1 MDYWLYQ
8 LEWVLRL
15 FVAAICGGAVGYE
28 RKVRLKTAGIRTH
41 MLVAVGA
48 ALFMIISK
56 YGFFDLTSHT
66 TDISLDPSRVAAQV
80 VTGIGFIGAGAI
92 MTRNH
97 KIDGLTTAA
106 IGLAI
111 GADMYVIGIAGTL
124 CILITQTIVRRIK
137 ALKRYPNR
145 TMIRLQ
151 VTFTGKL
158 NDMDALP
165 KRLQIIGSSNV
176 RMRILAYKPDSFSLE
191 MQIRLIRR
199 TDPDDFIMKMSNL
212 ADVKKIDVL
221 DWGQSAFPLYNGV
234 QSQSILETRQRFLP

>member
-66 TDISLDPSRVAAQV
+66 TDISLDPSRVASQV

-97 KIDGLTTAA
+97 KIDGLTTAAGLWATAA

-137 ALKRYPNR
+137 TLKRYPNR
-145 TMIRLQ
+145 TMICLQ

-221 DWGQSAFPLYNGV
+221 D
-234 QSQSILETRQRFLP
+234 

>member
-15 FVAAICGGAVGYE
+15 FVAAICGGMVGYE

-56 YGFFDLTSHT
+56 YGFFDLTSHAT
-66 TDISLDPSRVAAQV
+66 AISLDPSRVASQV

-106 IGLAI
+106 GLWATAAIGLAI
-111 GADMYVIGIAGTL
+111 GAAMYVIGIAGTL
-124 CILITQTIVRRIK
+124 CILITQTIVRRIR

-145 TMIRLQ
+145 SMIRLQ
-151 VTFTGKL
+151 VTLTGKL

-165 KRLQIIGSSNV
+165 DRLKIIGSSSV
-176 RMRILAYKPDSFSLE
+176 KMRILAYKPDSFSLE
-191 MQIRLIRR
+191 MQIKLVRR
-199 TDPDDFIMKMSNL
+199 ADPDDFIMKMSNL
-212 ADVKKIDVL
+212 ADVKQIDVL
-221 DWGQSAFPLYNGV
+221 D
-234 QSQSILETRQRFLP
+234 

>member
-1 MDYWLYQ
+1 MAYWLYQ
-8 LEWVLRL
+8 LEQVLRL
-15 FVAAICGGAVGYE
+15 FVAAICGGLVGYE
-28 RKVRLKTAGIRTH
+28 RKVRLKTAGMRTH

-56 YGFFDLTSHT
+56 YGFFDVLNHANSV
-66 TDISLDPSRVAAQV
+66 SLDPSRVASQV

-92 MTRNH
+92 MTVNH

-106 IGLAI
+106 GLWATAAIGLAV

-145 TMIRLQ
+145 SMIRLQ
-151 VTFTGKL
+151 VTLNGKL
-158 NDMDALP
+158 SDMDALP
-165 KRLQIIGSSNV
+165 ERLKIIGSSHV
-176 RMRILAYKPDSFSLE
+176 HMRILAYKPDSFSLE
-191 MQIRLIRR
+191 MQIRLVRR
-199 TDPDDFIMKMSNL
+199 TDPDDFILKMSHL

-221 DWGQSAFPLYNGV
+221 D
-234 QSQSILETRQRFLP
+234 

>member
-92 MTRNH
+92 MTINH

-221 DWGQSAFPLYNGV
+221 D
-234 QSQSILETRQRFLP
+234 

>member
-1 MDYWLYQ
+1 
-8 LEWVLRL
+8 
-15 FVAAICGGAVGYE
+15 
-28 RKVRLKTAGIRTH
+28 
-41 MLVAVGA
+41 
-48 ALFMIISK
+48 
-56 YGFFDLTSHT
+56 
-66 TDISLDPSRVAAQV
+66 
-80 VTGIGFIGAGAI
+80 
-92 MTRNH
+92 
-97 KIDGLTTAA
+97 
-106 IGLAI
+106 
-111 GADMYVIGIAGTL
+111 MYVIGIAGTL

-145 TMIRLQ
+145 TLIRLQ

-165 KRLQIIGSSNV
+165 KRLQIIGSTNV

-221 DWGQSAFPLYNGV
+221 D
-234 QSQSILETRQRFLP
+234 

>member
-66 TDISLDPSRVAAQV
+66 TDISLDPSRVASQV

-92 MTRNH
+92 MTINH
-97 KIDGLTTAA
+97 KIDGLTTAAGLWATAA

-111 GADMYVIGIAGTL
+111 GADMYVIGIAGNAVHSDHPNDCPPNQGAKTL
-124 CILITQTIVRRIK
+124 PEPHHDPPASDLHWKI
-137 ALKRYPNR
+137 KRYGRPAEEIANYR
-145 TMIRLQ
+145 Q
-151 VTFTGKL
+151 QQCPH
-158 NDMDALP
+158 A
-165 KRLQIIGSSNV
+165 
-176 RMRILAYKPDSFSLE
+176 
-191 MQIRLIRR
+191 
-199 TDPDDFIMKMSNL
+199 NL
-212 ADVKKIDVL
+212 
-221 DWGQSAFPLYNGV
+221 GV
-234 QSQSILETRQRFLP
+234 